1 MAPYRLSRR
10 FEVTLLAET
19 LAYRPAGSLEQ
30 DADPPAPVTDTS
42 NKADTVFFP
51 ILENALK
58 AQKLQSTLSI
68 FEKSKFFFNLPGSI
82 LASIK
87 AVSHGQ
93 PLGLWHPSLRS

>member
-1 MAPYRLSRR
+1 M
-10 FEVTLLAET
+10 
-19 LAYRPAGSLEQ
+19 PARAAAAQEHARS
-30 DADPPAPVTDTS
+30 ADPPRPTTDTS

-58 AQKLQSTLSI
+58 AQKLQSTLSV

-87 AVSHGQ
+87 AVSRLTTSARVA
-93 PLGLWHPSLRS
+93 PAVLT